1 MLLNKAKHWPNWFKN
16 RNRVVMYIEELIKK
30 LGRKSKVDLC
40 LSYVKSFDWIDFII
54 VGVDSL
60 NHLKEIIKMNKNK
73 KLKFKEVQLIE
84 NCFKDVAINSKKILK
99 PYLW

>member
-60 NHLKEIIKMNKNK
+60 NHLKEVIKNDFLNTS
-73 KLKFKEVQLIE
+73 LKEEDDRFPV
-84 NCFKDVAINSKKILK
+84 
-99 PYLW
+99 